1 MHSRVKHPKRNEEKG
16 DRNEEKITSLF
27 AFLLFPLVAF
37 ASHAQAETIKG
48 RFHRQH
54 MHRLNLR
61 IQIKPI
67 KELT

>member
-1 MHSRVKHPKRNEEKG
+1 MKKKLLAYL
-16 DRNEEKITSLF
+16 LF
-27 AFLLFPLVAF
+27 LFPLVAF
-37 ASHAQAETIKG
+37 ASHAQAETIKVVLT
-48 RFHRQH
+48 QH